1 MDNLHFLKGANLLKQ
16 TNLHSC
22 WCLTSGLDNL
32 HSNTLHN
39 PRHIHKFLFCSTTL
53 LIVQFIVIM
62 ATGIMVLV
70 IFLTGAVILYQIPQ
84 VFLSFSQIGG
94 SVVKGAGIELQ
105 LFTCFVLGS
114 FIVEAQLI
122 SCII

>member
-1 MDNLHFLKGANLLKQ
+1 
-16 TNLHSC
+16 
-22 WCLTSGLDNL
+22 
-32 HSNTLHN
+32 
-39 PRHIHKFLFCSTTL
+39 
-53 LIVQFIVIM
+53 M
-62 ATGIMVLV
+62 ATGIMVWV
-70 IFLTGAVILYQIPQ
+70 IFLTGAVILYQ
-84 VFLSFSQIGG
+84 VFLPFSQIGG

>member
-1 MDNLHFLKGANLLKQ
+1 
-16 TNLHSC
+16 
-22 WCLTSGLDNL
+22 
-32 HSNTLHN
+32 
-39 PRHIHKFLFCSTTL
+39 
-53 LIVQFIVIM
+53 M
-62 ATGIMVLV
+62 ATGIMVWV

-84 VFLSFSQIGG
+84 VHVFLPFSQIGG

>member
-1 MDNLHFLKGANLLKQ
+1 
-16 TNLHSC
+16 
-22 WCLTSGLDNL
+22 
-32 HSNTLHN
+32 
-39 PRHIHKFLFCSTTL
+39 
-53 LIVQFIVIM
+53 M

-105 LFTCFVLGS
+105 LLPALS
-114 FIVEAQLI
+114 
-122 SCII
+122 